1 MNQSNKMPAIFVGH
15 GSPMNAIENNEFTR
29 GWVDIAKTI
38 LKPRAILSVSAHW
51 VTEKLSINNQ
61 QHPEMVYDMYG
72 FPNALYDVIY
82 HPLGAPAVAADTLS
96 LLGPPA
102 TYDNRWG
109 IDHGTWSVLKYMY
122 PQADVPTFQLSI
134 DANGTMTQHFEIGRK
149 LQSLREQGVLLLGT
163 GNVVHNLALIQ
174 WDNPGGEPWAEEFD
188 RYVKQ
193 SILSHNYQSVVDYKE
208 AGSCATKAFYST
220 EHFVPLVVL
229 LGAVEEEEPVQVYN
243 EACVMGSLSMTSYVF
258 G

>member
-1 MNQSNKMPAIFVGH
+1 MNPSNMMPAIFVGH
-15 GSPMNAIENNEFTR
+15 GSPMNAIENNEFTG
-29 GWVDIAKTI
+29 GWVDMAKAI
-38 LKPRAILSVSAHW
+38 PRPQAILSVSAHW
-51 VTEKLSINNQ
+51 VTGRTCINNQ

-72 FPNALYDVIY
+72 FPKALYDVIY
-82 HPLGAPAVAADTLS
+82 SPPGAPAVAADTLS
-96 LLGPPA
+96 LLEPDA
-102 TYDNRWG
+102 TYDNSWG
-109 IDHGTWSVLKYMY
+109 IDHGTWSVLKHMY
-122 PQADVPTFQLSI
+122 PNGDIPTFQMSI
-134 DANGTMTQHFEIGRK
+134 DGDATMTQHFDIGRK

-193 SILSHNYQSVVDYKE
+193 SILAHNYQGVVDYKS
-208 AGSCATKAFYST
+208 AGFCATKAFYST

-229 LGAVEEEEPVQVYN
+229 LGSIGEEEPVQLYN